1 MKDYTVQL
9 SMNITSHDMAHKAN
23 RARKVLGKRQVRV
36 VVSMTRAERNR
47 LDANDRELKMM
58 AKAEEFVKYMD
69 TTDRIFV
76 LNGENHQ
83 EGKFSTT
90 VMEML

>member
-23 RARKVLGKRQVRV
+23 RARKVLGKRVVRV

-47 LDANDRELKMM
+47 LDANDRE
-58 AKAEEFVKYMD
+58 
-69 TTDRIFV
+69 
-76 LNGENHQ
+76 
-83 EGKFSTT
+83 
-90 VMEML
+90 

>member
-47 LDANDRELKMM
+47 LGNNDQQLKMM
-58 AKAEEFVKYMD
+58 DKAEEFVKYMD

-76 LNGENHQ
+76 LAGEWHQ

-90 VMEML
+90 VMELL

>member
-47 LDANDRELKMM
+47 LDANDQQLKMM
-58 AKAEEFVKYMD
+58 DKAEEFVKYMD

-76 LNGENHQ
+76 LTGEWHQ

>member
-9 SMNITSHDMAHKAN
+9 TMTIASHDMGHKAT

-47 LDANDRELKMM
+47 LGNGDQQLRMR

-76 LNGENHQ
+76 LNGANHQ
-83 EGKFSTT
+83 EGKFTTT